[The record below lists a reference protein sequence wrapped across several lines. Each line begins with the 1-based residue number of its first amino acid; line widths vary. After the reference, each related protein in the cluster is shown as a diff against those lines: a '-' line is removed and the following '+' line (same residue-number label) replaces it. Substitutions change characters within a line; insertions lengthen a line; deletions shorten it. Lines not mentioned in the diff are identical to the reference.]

1 MEHSEVFFLPRF
13 NASVGD
19 FNKLLHLFRVPETK
33 APVDQSDAAV
43 LKKKLKKKKRR
54 LKEEESRRCS
64 DGHNGD
70 ADTEEPSSKKN
81 ATANGKQSKHG
92 KGAWE
97 LRRVGN

>member
-1 MEHSEVFFLPRF
+1 MS
-13 NASVGD
+13 D

-70 ADTEEPSSKKN
+70 ADTEEPSSKKI
-81 ATANGKQSKHG
+81 ATANGKESKHG
-92 KGAWE
+92 KGVRE